1 MWHATPRFESAA
13 PRNPAIPPPRAAC
26 YGPRMS
32 PFLRHIEA
40 LSTPLPAPRLAFAI
54 GDAPVGWLS
63 PALAD
68 ALARLEGITRTPTGL
83 RLDDGARLHG
93 LARALA
99 DQGHMRWRN
108 EAFDVRATPTGP
120 VLGRI
125 DRGAL
130 PAFGIEA
137 QGIHLDG
144 LVRRAD
150 GLHIWIARRA
160 ATKSLDPNKLDH
172 IVAGGIPAGLGP
184 AETLVKEA
192 AEEAAIPAAL
202 AALARP
208 AGAVRYA
215 MARPE
220 GLRRDLLH
228 CYELDL
234 PADFTPR
241 AADGEVAGFELW
253 PLAAAFAAVRDTDD
267 FKFNVNLVL
276 IRLFLRHGLFSAT
289 ETEEIEPALRRVSW
303 AQ

>member
-1 MWHATPRFESAA
+1 
-13 PRNPAIPPPRAAC
+13 
-26 YGPRMS
+26 MS

-40 LSTPLPAPRLAFAI
+40 LSTSLPAARLPFAI
-54 GDAPVGWLS
+54 GDAPVGWLT

-68 ALARLEGITRTPTGL
+68 ALNRLPGIIRIGDTT
-83 RLDDGARLHG
+83 RLDDGARLHDIARG
-93 LARALA
+93 LAE
-99 DQGHMRWRN
+99 QGHMRWRN
-108 EAFDVRATPTGP
+108 EAFDVRATPTGR
-120 VLGRI
+120 VLGQI

-144 LVRRAD
+144 LVQRA
-150 GLHIWIARRA
+150 GGPHIWIARRSP
-160 ATKSLDPNKLDH
+160 TKTLDPNKLDH

-184 AETLVKEA
+184 AETLIKEA

-202 AALARP
+202 AIQARP
-208 AGAVRYA
+208 TGAVRYA
-215 MARPE
+215 MLRPE

-234 PADFTPR
+234 PEDFTPQ

-253 PLAAAFAAVRDTDD
+253 PLRDAFAAVRDTDD

-276 IRLFLRHGLFSAT
+276 LRLFLRHGLFSAA
-289 ETEEIEPALRRVSW
+289 EAREIEPALRRVGW
-303 AQ
+303 EGK